1 MLKRC
6 LSPLTL
12 VNQVALIVL
21 LSTAIGLAGMAVSG
35 WLVQGVQGS
44 AHAINKA
51 GSLRM
56 QSYRLLAAV
65 PLSEKDK
72 PLIKEMEQTAFS
84 AELTRAAERDGQLAQ
99 LQGLQDYWRNE
110 LIPALMRAQN
120 RETVSADVSQF
131 VAGLDQLVSGF
142 DRTTEM
148 RIETVVLVHRV
159 MAVFMALLLVFTII
173 WLRARLLQPWR
184 QLLAM
189 ASAVSHRDFTQRANI
204 SGRNEMAMLGTA
216 LNNMSAE
223 LAESYAVLE
232 QRVQEKTAGLEHK
245 NQILSFLW
253 QANRR
258 LHSRAPLCERLSP
271 VLNGLQNLTLLR
283 DIELRVYDTDDEEN
297 HQEFTCQPDMT
308 CDDKGCQLCPR
319 GILPVGDRG
328 TTLKW
333 RLADSHTQYGILL
346 ATLPQGRHLSHDQQV
361 ALISAAM
368 YGVFLLIQTKT
379 HQSLFV
385 YEHEDDSDD
394 DDPHHGK
401 PSAHSSLWHAIW
413 LIVHLIAVIAVTKM
427 NASPLETLLD
437 SMNAPVAFTGFL
449 VALLILSP
457 EGLGAL
463 KAVLNNQVQ
472 RAMNL
477 FFGSVLATISL
488 TVPVVTLIAF
498 MTGNELQ
505 FALGA
510 PEMVVM
516 VASLVL
522 CHISFSTGR
531 TNVLN
536 GAAHLAL
543 FAAYLMT
550 IFA

>member
-1 MLKRC
+1 MSNAQEAVKTRHKETSLIFPV
-6 LSPLTL
+6 LALVVLFLWGSSQTL
-12 VNQVALIVL
+12 PVVIAINLLALIGILSSAFSVVRHADVL
-21 LSTAIGLAGMAVSG
+21 
-35 WLVQGVQGS
+35 
-44 AHAINKA
+44 AHRLGEPY
-51 GSLRM
+51 GSLI
-56 QSYRLLAAV
+56 
-65 PLSEKDK
+65 LSLSVVILEVS
-72 PLIKEMEQTAFS
+72 LIS
-84 AELTRAAERDGQLAQ
+84 
-99 LQGLQDYWRNE
+99 
-110 LIPALMRAQN
+110 ALMATGDAAPTLMRD
-120 RETVSADVSQF
+120 TLYSIIMIVTG
-131 VAGLDQLVSGF
+131 GLVGF
-142 DRTTEM
+142 SLLLGGRKFATQYM
-148 RIETVVLVHRV
+148 NLFGIKQYLIALFPLAIIVLV
-159 MAVFMALLLVFTII
+159 FPMALPAANFSTGQALL
-173 WLRARLLQPWR
+173 
-184 QLLAM
+184 
-189 ASAVSHRDFTQRANI
+189 
-204 SGRNEMAMLGTA
+204 
-216 LNNMSAE
+216 
-223 LAESYAVLE
+223 
-232 QRVQEKTAGLEHK
+232 
-245 NQILSFLW
+245 
-253 QANRR
+253 
-258 LHSRAPLCERLSP
+258 
-271 VLNGLQNLTLLR
+271 
-283 DIELRVYDTDDEEN
+283 
-297 HQEFTCQPDMT
+297 
-308 CDDKGCQLCPR
+308 
-319 GILPVGDRG
+319 
-328 TTLKW
+328 
-333 RLADSHTQYGILL
+333 
-346 ATLPQGRHLSHDQQV
+346 V

-401 PSAHSSLWHAIW
+401 PSAHSSVWHAIW
-413 LIVHLIAVIAVTKM
+413 L
-427 NASPLETLLD
+427 
-437 SMNAPVAFTGFL
+437 NAPVAFTGFL

>member
-1 MLKRC
+1 MSNAQEAVKTRHKETSLIFPV
-6 LSPLTL
+6 LALVVLFLWGSSQTL
-12 VNQVALIVL
+12 PVVIAINLLALIGILSSAFSVVRHADVL
-21 LSTAIGLAGMAVSG
+21 
-35 WLVQGVQGS
+35 
-44 AHAINKA
+44 AHRLGEPY
-51 GSLRM
+51 GSLI
-56 QSYRLLAAV
+56 
-65 PLSEKDK
+65 LSLSVVILEVS
-72 PLIKEMEQTAFS
+72 LIS
-84 AELTRAAERDGQLAQ
+84 
-99 LQGLQDYWRNE
+99 
-110 LIPALMRAQN
+110 ALMATGDAAPTLMRD
-120 RETVSADVSQF
+120 TLYSIIMIVTG
-131 VAGLDQLVSGF
+131 GLVGF
-142 DRTTEM
+142 SLLLGGRKFATQYM
-148 RIETVVLVHRV
+148 NLFGIKQYLIALFPLAIIVLV
-159 MAVFMALLLVFTII
+159 FPMALPAANFSTGQALL
-173 WLRARLLQPWR
+173 
-184 QLLAM
+184 
-189 ASAVSHRDFTQRANI
+189 
-204 SGRNEMAMLGTA
+204 
-216 LNNMSAE
+216 
-223 LAESYAVLE
+223 
-232 QRVQEKTAGLEHK
+232 
-245 NQILSFLW
+245 
-253 QANRR
+253 
-258 LHSRAPLCERLSP
+258 
-271 VLNGLQNLTLLR
+271 
-283 DIELRVYDTDDEEN
+283 
-297 HQEFTCQPDMT
+297 
-308 CDDKGCQLCPR
+308 
-319 GILPVGDRG
+319 
-328 TTLKW
+328 
-333 RLADSHTQYGILL
+333 
-346 ATLPQGRHLSHDQQV
+346 V

-401 PSAHSSLWHAIW
+401 PSTHSSVWHAIW
-413 LIVHLIAVIAVTKM
+413 LIIHLIAVIAVTKM

-437 SMNAPVAFTGFL
+437 SMNDPVAFTGFL

>member
-1 MLKRC
+1 MSNAQEAVKTRHKETSLIFPV
-6 LSPLTL
+6 LALVVLFLWGSSQTL
-12 VNQVALIVL
+12 PVVIAINLLALIGILSSAFSVVRHADVL
-21 LSTAIGLAGMAVSG
+21 
-35 WLVQGVQGS
+35 
-44 AHAINKA
+44 AHRLGEPY
-51 GSLRM
+51 GSLI
-56 QSYRLLAAV
+56 
-65 PLSEKDK
+65 LSLSVVILEVS
-72 PLIKEMEQTAFS
+72 LIS
-84 AELTRAAERDGQLAQ
+84 
-99 LQGLQDYWRNE
+99 
-110 LIPALMRAQN
+110 ALMATGDAAPTLMRD
-120 RETVSADVSQF
+120 TLYSIIMIVTG
-131 VAGLDQLVSGF
+131 GLVGF
-142 DRTTEM
+142 SLLLGGRKFATQYM
-148 RIETVVLVHRV
+148 NLFGIKQYLIALFPLAIIVLV
-159 MAVFMALLLVFTII
+159 FPMALPAANFSTGQALL
-173 WLRARLLQPWR
+173 
-184 QLLAM
+184 
-189 ASAVSHRDFTQRANI
+189 
-204 SGRNEMAMLGTA
+204 
-216 LNNMSAE
+216 
-223 LAESYAVLE
+223 
-232 QRVQEKTAGLEHK
+232 
-245 NQILSFLW
+245 
-253 QANRR
+253 
-258 LHSRAPLCERLSP
+258 
-271 VLNGLQNLTLLR
+271 
-283 DIELRVYDTDDEEN
+283 
-297 HQEFTCQPDMT
+297 
-308 CDDKGCQLCPR
+308 
-319 GILPVGDRG
+319 
-328 TTLKW
+328 
-333 RLADSHTQYGILL
+333 
-346 ATLPQGRHLSHDQQV
+346 V

-401 PSAHSSLWHAIW
+401 PSAHSSLWHAIR
-413 LIVHLIAVIAVTKM
+413 LIIHLIAVIAVTKM
-427 NASPLETLLD
+427 NASSLETLLD

>member
-1 MLKRC
+1 MSNAQEAVKTRHKETSLIFPV
-6 LSPLTL
+6 LALVVLFLWGSSQTL
-12 VNQVALIVL
+12 PVVIAINLLALIGILSSAFSVVRHADVL
-21 LSTAIGLAGMAVSG
+21 
-35 WLVQGVQGS
+35 
-44 AHAINKA
+44 AHRLGEPY
-51 GSLRM
+51 GSLI
-56 QSYRLLAAV
+56 
-65 PLSEKDK
+65 LSLSVVILEVS
-72 PLIKEMEQTAFS
+72 LIS
-84 AELTRAAERDGQLAQ
+84 
-99 LQGLQDYWRNE
+99 
-110 LIPALMRAQN
+110 ALMATGDAAPTLMRD
-120 RETVSADVSQF
+120 TLYSIIMIVTG
-131 VAGLDQLVSGF
+131 GLVGF
-142 DRTTEM
+142 SLLLGGRKFATQYM
-148 RIETVVLVHRV
+148 NLFGIKQYLIALFPLAIIVLV
-159 MAVFMALLLVFTII
+159 FPMALPAANFSTGQALL
-173 WLRARLLQPWR
+173 
-184 QLLAM
+184 
-189 ASAVSHRDFTQRANI
+189 
-204 SGRNEMAMLGTA
+204 
-216 LNNMSAE
+216 
-223 LAESYAVLE
+223 
-232 QRVQEKTAGLEHK
+232 
-245 NQILSFLW
+245 
-253 QANRR
+253 
-258 LHSRAPLCERLSP
+258 
-271 VLNGLQNLTLLR
+271 
-283 DIELRVYDTDDEEN
+283 
-297 HQEFTCQPDMT
+297 
-308 CDDKGCQLCPR
+308 
-319 GILPVGDRG
+319 
-328 TTLKW
+328 
-333 RLADSHTQYGILL
+333 
-346 ATLPQGRHLSHDQQV
+346 V

-401 PSAHSSLWHAIW
+401 PSAHSSLRHAIW

>member
-1 MLKRC
+1 MATGDAA
-6 LSPLTL
+6 PTL
-12 VNQVALIVL
+12 MRDTLYSIIMIVTGGLVGFSLLLGGRKFATQYMNLFGIKQYLIALFPGDNRTGI
-21 LSTAIGLAGMAVSG
+21 SN
-35 WLVQGVQGS
+35 GS
-44 AHAINKA
+44 AC
-51 GSLRM
+51 G
-56 QSYRLLAAV
+56 
-65 PLSEKDK
+65 E
-72 PLIKEMEQTAFS
+72 FS
-84 AELTRAAERDGQLAQ
+84 TGQ
-99 LQGLQDYWRNE
+99 
-110 LIPALMRAQN
+110 
-120 RETVSADVSQF
+120 
-131 VAGLDQLVSGF
+131 
-142 DRTTEM
+142 
-148 RIETVVLVHRV
+148 
-159 MAVFMALLLVFTII
+159 ALL
-173 WLRARLLQPWR
+173 
-184 QLLAM
+184 
-189 ASAVSHRDFTQRANI
+189 
-204 SGRNEMAMLGTA
+204 
-216 LNNMSAE
+216 
-223 LAESYAVLE
+223 
-232 QRVQEKTAGLEHK
+232 
-245 NQILSFLW
+245 
-253 QANRR
+253 
-258 LHSRAPLCERLSP
+258 
-271 VLNGLQNLTLLR
+271 
-283 DIELRVYDTDDEEN
+283 
-297 HQEFTCQPDMT
+297 
-308 CDDKGCQLCPR
+308 
-319 GILPVGDRG
+319 
-328 TTLKW
+328 
-333 RLADSHTQYGILL
+333 
-346 ATLPQGRHLSHDQQV
+346 V